1 MKEIQSRTVCSAT
14 TPQFFWKLLS
24 CAYNRQNR
32 LSSNDASV
40 ITKNSSLI
48 RKLLLQTAEMSFLN
62 LSMSPSFSFLE
73 FNNCNGTKVFQRTA
87 TTAYKKSEVI
97 NSLFNLKQ
105 WRIVVILGFVRK
117 LLFASVLQLNATCRE
132 LNLPSF
138 RIFFYKPF
146 SSTNPDRYK
155 VGFSDLLIGR
165 SNINL
170 NTPQVFTYNH
180 VYV

>member
-1 MKEIQSRTVCSAT
+1 M
-14 TPQFFWKLLS
+14 
-24 CAYNRQNR
+24 
-32 LSSNDASV
+32 
-40 ITKNSSLI
+40 
-48 RKLLLQTAEMSFLN
+48 
-62 LSMSPSFSFLE
+62 
-73 FNNCNGTKVFQRTA
+73 
-87 TTAYKKSEVI
+87 
-97 NSLFNLKQ
+97 
-105 WRIVVILGFVRK
+105 VILGFVRK

-138 RIFFYKPF
+138 RIFFINPF
-146 SSTNPDRYK
+146 LLQNPDRYK